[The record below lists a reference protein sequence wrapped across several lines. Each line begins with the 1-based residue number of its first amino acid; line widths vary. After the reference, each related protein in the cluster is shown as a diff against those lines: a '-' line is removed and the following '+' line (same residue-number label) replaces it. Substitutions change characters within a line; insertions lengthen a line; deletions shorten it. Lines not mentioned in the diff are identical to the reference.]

1 MSFFLRKK
9 RQISIFRKAFLSE
22 SNAYRLSLF
31 GIVLFFLFVLLN
43 FICGDWNFTFLGKI
57 NEEKIGQFG
66 DFVGGVIG
74 SLFAL
79 VGVILYYVALKEQR
93 KDLKMN
99 QNSLNLQTEALNQQV
114 EEFKAQEKELRE
126 TREVYE
132 KQTKLFEKQT
142 LFYEEQAK
150 EYKKQ
155 TKVLALQQFESSFF
169 SLIKLLAEQQGKFFN
184 ADGYLFEQ
192 FIDRT
197 STIGEKMIQEK
208 VKDIDKSFE
217 TKILQKSVYLENY
230 TQVFFRVL
238 NLLKETEIERKN
250 KMHYLKIL
258 QSQLT
263 KKEMILLFYYTR
275 TRATVKDKIL
285 MVRYKKLFKV
295 DAFDKLEC
303 VYIDDFFTRNLLSY
317 FYDQMGKITRD
328 ACSTFKELDYTDN
341 SLIKNET
348 INLGSEKIDFQLI
361 LTDEAFSATLM
372 YGKYVEMFDDKTLVS
387 LTEFLFYDIFFLSKY
402 KQLKE
407 NAFAVHIEVCQ
418 DLRKVSVIST
428 DWGDLL

>member
-9 RQISIFRKAFLSE
+9 RQISIFRKTFLSE

-31 GIVLFFLFVLLN
+31 GIVLFFLFVALN

-99 QNSLNLQTEALNQQV
+99 QNSLSLQTEALNQQV
-114 EEFKAQEKELRE
+114 EEFKAQERELRE
-126 TREVYE
+126 TRAVYE

-142 LFYEEQAK
+142 KFYEEQAK

-155 TKVLALQQFESSFF
+155 TNVLALQQFESSFF
-169 SLIKLLAEQQGKFFN
+169 ALIRLLSEQQKKFFN
-184 ADGYLFEQ
+184 TDGNLFKQ
-192 FIDRT
+192 FVARTTAIDEK
-197 STIGEKMIQEK
+197 TIKERLRD
-208 VKDIDKSFE
+208 VDKSFE
-217 TKILQKSVYLENY
+217 LNILQKSEYLENY
-230 TQVFFRVL
+230 TQVFFRAL
-238 NLLKETEIERKN
+238 NLLKETEFERKTR
-250 KMHYLKIL
+250 MHYLKIL
-258 QSQLT
+258 HSQLT
-263 KKEMILLFYYTR
+263 KNEKILLFYYTR
-275 TRATVKDKIL
+275 TRASVKDRIL

-295 DAFDKLEC
+295 GVLDKLEC
-303 VYIDDFFTRNLLSY
+303 AYIEDFFTRNLLSY
-317 FYDQMGKITRD
+317 FYDQIDKITRD
-328 ACSTFKELDYTDN
+328 ACSTFNELDYTEN

-348 INLGSEKIDFQLI
+348 ISSGDEKIDFQLT
-361 LTDEAFSATLM
+361 LTDEKFSASLT
-372 YGKYVEMFDDKTLVS
+372 YGKYAKLINDKTIAY

-402 KQLKE
+402 KQPKE
-407 NAFAVHIEVCQ
+407 NVFAVHVDI
-418 DLRKVSVIST
+418 DLDFRKVSVVST
-428 DWGDLL
+428 NWGDLL